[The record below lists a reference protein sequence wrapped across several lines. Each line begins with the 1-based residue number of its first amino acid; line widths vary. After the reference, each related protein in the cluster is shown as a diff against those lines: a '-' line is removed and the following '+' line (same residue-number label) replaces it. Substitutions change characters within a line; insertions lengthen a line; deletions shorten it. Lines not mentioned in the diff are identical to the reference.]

1 MYRALKQYI
10 NQWVSVVD
18 LKSNHMG
25 ILLDVQLKHI
35 KMHVCP
41 KGEEPYTVFIS
52 INHIVKFSADN
63 IELRELVLSHM
74 S

>member
-1 MYRALKQYI
+1 
-10 NQWVSVVD
+10 
-18 LKSNHMG
+18 MG